1 MSKRRSNFKVRIE
14 FEPNRFAPKCLAEI
28 YEQLKPVDSRV
39 VSNQRKENERQKK
52 EKSKAVAA
60 IEGGEK

>member
-1 MSKRRSNFKVRIE
+1 MRKRRSTLRIRIE
-14 FEPNRFAPKCLAEI
+14 FEPNRFASNCLAEV

-39 VSNQRKENERQKK
+39 VSRERKENEEAGAR
-52 EKSKAVAA
+52 AA

>member
-1 MSKRRSNFKVRIE
+1 MSKRPSNFKVRME
-14 FEPNRFAPKCLAEI
+14 FEPNRFAPKCLVKI

-39 VSNQRKENERQKK
+39 VSKQRQENEKRQDM
-52 EKSKAVAA
+52 AA